1 MSEATVVGIFV
12 DETVAVAVSILFCT
26 EVTVIV
32 SGLFVG
38 VDTGS
43 ADCMGDWLGDGD
55 EVSEVEDDCGVEPVE
70 EELEE
75 LSPVD

>member
-38 VDTGS
+38 VATGS
-43 ADCMGDWLGDGD
+43 ADCVVDWLGDGD
-55 EVSEVEDDCGVEPVE
+55 EVSEAEDDCGAESVE